1 MSIFPAPKEVG
12 EGGDQDGFMEK
23 LRGIK
28 RIGYKASKIG
38 LVRDVSILGYYCS
51 SFPFAIASFSSAG
64 ESDYVLA
71 LGLLLCFSSKA
82 DGVVH
87 WWLEKSSKI

>member
-1 MSIFPAPKEVG
+1 MYAYLHLFRET
-12 EGGDQDGFMEK
+12 
-23 LRGIK
+23 
-28 RIGYKASKIG
+28 
-38 LVRDVSILGYYCS
+38 
-51 SFPFAIASFSSAG
+51 SSAG

-87 WWLEKSSKI
+87 WWLEKSSKILIVNSFFFLFSLVLCWFTLWINY